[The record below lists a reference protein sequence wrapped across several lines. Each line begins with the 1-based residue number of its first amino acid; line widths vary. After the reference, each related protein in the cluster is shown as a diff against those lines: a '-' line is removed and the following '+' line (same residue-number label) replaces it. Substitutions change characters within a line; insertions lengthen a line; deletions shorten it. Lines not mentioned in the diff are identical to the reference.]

1 MNEALEL
8 NGEQRAWLIL
18 CLVLSVLAILLPL
31 LRQFVRF
38 ARRMITGRRARRRA
52 PRSRFLVWSAALV
65 FSVWCLRFAVGYYSI
80 CAVEGG
86 TGLYWWEELMNSLI
100 HALQTFSLDEDYTLY
115 IKDGKAMMEALAG
128 AGAFWPGAYGL
139 YASVLNVV
147 APIAGGAFLFEVL
160 AGIFPRVGLLLARLR
175 IWKPKYYFS
184 ELNDASL
191 ALAKNILN
199 ERPVGLRARFC
210 GPIVVFTDVYVDNS
224 EERSAERLAEAK
236 QIGAICLRDDLSH
249 ICLNKWGEKRLMLM
263 DAGESENLQAY
274 LNVVDA
280 MGKKRARGTEIDLF
294 TNSDAYVLLEK
305 SVRKK
310 MLEEWKLK
318 EKDLPIF
325 FSVHSYRNLILNVL
339 TEIPL
344 YEPLIGKGRNAD
356 GTVDLTVTIVGM
368 GGIGLEMFRTVY
380 WLGQMLDCNM
390 TVNVLSQETEASF
403 WDKIDS
409 ISPEIRHTLQE
420 NDPILRYN
428 DGEDGVS
435 PVYCRVRYWQCDV
448 ETSGFVE
455 RFGREGVLLQTD
467 YFFISLGSDE
477 KNLTAAE
484 RLKMYIGRDHAER
497 GSADHGTVIAYII
510 YDPILSDALNRERRV
525 RCVDGDR
532 ADLYLYA
539 AGNLRDLYSVNNVFM
554 SQADRNAALNI
565 HEEYCAAHGQA
576 SGRQNDKKFL
586 RELEEKYRND
596 KKFLRELEEKY
607 RNDKKFLREFEEK
620 YRKDP
625 YIYWANIARAKHLAY
640 KAFSIGQVGSSV
652 FKDPQMADRECRREY
667 YKEVFVQCCR
677 FLSRKGKPAATPE
690 EDAEHKALLHRLAW
704 LEHRRWN
711 AFLRASGFRC
721 PREYEHYKPVS
732 HSYKF
737 IDLKLHP
744 CIVECSTH
752 GILAEFDEGYKV
764 NRGTC
769 LQRKDS
775 SRYDHLDRLSY
786 DLKEKGWNDYDFKQY
801 DYWEEDFGQFELP
814 DKGK

>member
-8 NGEQRAWLIL
+8 NGGQRAWLIL

-31 LRQFVRF
+31 LCQFARF

-65 FSVWCLRFAVGYYSI
+65 LSVWCLRFAVGYYSI

-210 GPIVVFTDVYVDNS
+210 GPIVVFTDAYVDNS

-263 DAGESENLQAY
+263 DADESENLQAY

-497 GSADHGTVIAYII
+497 GSADHGTVIA
-510 YDPILSDALNRERRV
+510 ILSDALNREKRMRYIA
-525 RCVDGDR
+525 GSG

-539 AGNLRDLYSVNNVFM
+539 AGNLRDLYSVDNVFM
-554 SQADRNAALNI
+554 SPVDRNAALDI
-565 HEEYCAAHGQA
+565 HKEYLAARGQA
-576 SGRQNDKKFL
+576 LRREVEGKF
-586 RELEEKYRND
+586 
-596 KKFLRELEEKY
+596 
-607 RNDKKFLREFEEK
+607 
-620 YRKDP
+620 RKDP
-625 YIYWANIARAKHLAY
+625 YTYWANIARAKHLAY

-667 YKEVFVQCCR
+667 YKEVFVQCCQ
-677 FLSRKGKPAATPE
+677 FLGRVGKPAAAPK

-711 AFLRASGFRC
+711 AFLRACGFRC

-764 NRGTC
+764 NRSTC

-801 DYWEEDFGQFELP
+801 DYWEEDFDQFGQT

>member
-1 MNEALEL
+1 MDNALDL
-8 NGEQRAWLIL
+8 NGGQRAWLIL
-18 CLVLSVLAILLPL
+18 CLVLSVLVILVPL
-31 LRQFVRF
+31 LRQFARF

-65 FSVWCLRFAVGYYSI
+65 LSVWFLRFAVGYYSI

-249 ICLNKWGEKRLMLM
+249 ICLNRLGEKRLMLM
-263 DAGESENLQAY
+263 DADESENLQAY

-428 DGEDGVS
+428 DGEDGAS

-497 GSADHGTVIAYII
+497 GSADHGTVIAYIV

-554 SQADRNAALNI
+554 SQADRKAALNI
-565 HEEYCAAHGQA
+565 HEEYCAARG
-576 SGRQNDKKFL
+576 S
-586 RELEEKYRND
+586 
-596 KKFLRELEEKY
+596 
-607 RNDKKFLREFEEK
+607 DKKFLREFEEK

-640 KAFSIGQVGSSV
+640 KAFSIGQVKRSV
-652 FKDPQMADRECRREY
+652 FEDPQMADRECRRKY
-667 YKEVFVQCCR
+667 YKEVFVQCYR
-677 FLSRKGKPAATPE
+677 FLSRKGEPAATPE
-690 EDAEHKALLHRLAW
+690 EEEEHKALLHRLAW

-711 AFLRASGFRC
+711 AFLRACGFRC

-764 NRGTC
+764 NRSTC
-769 LQRKDS
+769 LQYKDS

-801 DYWEEDFGQFELP
+801 DYWEEDFGQFGLP
-814 DKGK
+814 DK

>member
-18 CLVLSVLAILLPL
+18 CLVLSVLVILLPL
-31 LRQFVRF
+31 LCQFARF
-38 ARRMITGRRARRRA
+38 ARRMITGRARRRA
-52 PRSRFLVWSAALV
+52 PRPRFLVWSAALV
-65 FSVWCLRFAVGYYSI
+65 LSVWFLRFAVGYYSI

-210 GPIVVFTDVYVDNS
+210 GPIVVFTDAYVDNS

-249 ICLNKWGEKRLMLM
+249 ICLNKWGEKRLILM
-263 DAGESENLQAY
+263 DADESENLQAY

-310 MLEEWKLK
+310 MLEEWRLK

-344 YEPLIGKGRNAD
+344 YEPLIGKQRNAD

-409 ISPEIRHTLQE
+409 ISPEIRHTLTE

-428 DGEDGVS
+428 DGEDGAS

-525 RCVDGDR
+525 RCVEGDR

-554 SQADRNAALNI
+554 SPVDRNAALDI
-565 HEEYCAAHGQA
+565 HKEYLAARGQA
-576 SGRQNDKKFL
+576 LRREVEGKF
-586 RELEEKYRND
+586 
-596 KKFLRELEEKY
+596 
-607 RNDKKFLREFEEK
+607 
-620 YRKDP
+620 RKDP
-625 YIYWANIARAKHLAY
+625 YTYWANIARAKHLAY
-640 KAFSIGQVGSSV
+640 KAFSIGQVKRSV
-652 FKDPQMADRECRREY
+652 FGDPQMADRECRRKY
-667 YKEVFVQCCR
+667 YKEEVFVQCHK
-677 FLSRKGKPAATPE
+677 FLSRVGKPAAAPKE
-690 EDAEHKALLHRLAW
+690 EEAHKALLHRLAW
-704 LEHRRWN
+704 LEHGRWN
-711 AFLRASGFRC
+711 AFLRACGFRC

-744 CIVECSTH
+744 CIVECSTR

-764 NRGTC
+764 DGSTC
-769 LQRKDS
+769 LRCGDS
-775 SRYDHLDRLSY
+775 SRYDYLDRLSY
-786 DLKEKGWNDYDFKQY
+786 DLKEKGWNDYDFKKY
-801 DYWEEDFGQFELP
+801 DYWEEDFEQFRQT

>member
-1 MNEALEL
+1 M
-8 NGEQRAWLIL
+8 
-18 CLVLSVLAILLPL
+18 
-31 LRQFVRF
+31 
-38 ARRMITGRRARRRA
+38 
-52 PRSRFLVWSAALV
+52 
-65 FSVWCLRFAVGYYSI
+65 
-80 CAVEGG
+80 
-86 TGLYWWEELMNSLI
+86 
-100 HALQTFSLDEDYTLY
+100 
-115 IKDGKAMMEALAG
+115 
-128 AGAFWPGAYGL
+128 
-139 YASVLNVV
+139 
-147 APIAGGAFLFEVL
+147 
-160 AGIFPRVGLLLARLR
+160 
-175 IWKPKYYFS
+175 
-184 ELNDASL
+184 
-191 ALAKNILN
+191 
-199 ERPVGLRARFC
+199 
-210 GPIVVFTDVYVDNS
+210 
-224 EERSAERLAEAK
+224 
-236 QIGAICLRDDLSH
+236 
-249 ICLNKWGEKRLMLM
+249 
-263 DAGESENLQAY
+263 
-274 LNVVDA
+274 
-280 MGKKRARGTEIDLF
+280 
-294 TNSDAYVLLEK
+294 
-305 SVRKK
+305 
-310 MLEEWKLK
+310 
-318 EKDLPIF
+318 
-325 FSVHSYRNLILNVL
+325 
-339 TEIPL
+339 
-344 YEPLIGKGRNAD
+344 
-356 GTVDLTVTIVGM
+356 
-368 GGIGLEMFRTVY
+368 
-380 WLGQMLDCNM
+380 
-390 TVNVLSQETEASF
+390 
-403 WDKIDS
+403 
-409 ISPEIRHTLQE
+409 
-420 NDPILRYN
+420 
-428 DGEDGVS
+428 
-435 PVYCRVRYWQCDV
+435 
-448 ETSGFVE
+448 
-455 RFGREGVLLQTD
+455 LLQTD

-554 SQADRNAALNI
+554 SRADRNAALNI

-576 SGRQNDKKFL
+576 PSRQ
-586 RELEEKYRND
+586 
-596 KKFLRELEEKY
+596 
-607 RNDKKFLREFEEK
+607 NDKKFLREFEEK

-677 FLSRKGKPAATPE
+677 FLGEGKPAAAPE

-711 AFLRASGFRC
+711 AFLRACGFRC

-764 NRGTC
+764 NRSTC
-769 LQRKDS
+769 LQYKDS

-801 DYWEEDFGQFELP
+801 DYWEEDFGQFGQT

>member
-8 NGEQRAWLIL
+8 NGEQRVWLIL

-31 LRQFVRF
+31 LCQFARF

-210 GPIVVFTDVYVDNS
+210 GPIVVFTDAYVDNS

-263 DAGESENLQAY
+263 DADESENLQAY

-280 MGKKRARGTEIDLF
+280 MGKKRVRGAEIDLF

-428 DGEDGVS
+428 NGEDGVS

-554 SQADRNAALNI
+554 SRADRNAALNI

-576 SGRQNDKKFL
+576 PSRQ
-586 RELEEKYRND
+586 
-596 KKFLRELEEKY
+596 
-607 RNDKKFLREFEEK
+607 NDKKFLREFEEK

-677 FLSRKGKPAATPE
+677 FLSRKGEPAAAPE

-711 AFLRASGFRC
+711 AFLRACGFRC

-764 NRGTC
+764 NRSTC

-801 DYWEEDFGQFELP
+801 DYWEEDFGQFEQT

>member
-31 LRQFVRF
+31 LRQFARF

-65 FSVWCLRFAVGYYSI
+65 LSVWCLRFAVGYYSI

-263 DAGESENLQAY
+263 DADESENLQAY

-280 MGKKRARGTEIDLF
+280 MGKKRVRGTEIDLF

-344 YEPLIGKGRNAD
+344 YEPLIGKRRNAD

-565 HEEYCAAHGQA
+565 HEEYCAARG
-576 SGRQNDKKFL
+576 
-586 RELEEKYRND
+586 
-596 KKFLRELEEKY
+596 
-607 RNDKKFLREFEEK
+607 NDKKFLREFEEK

-640 KAFSIGQVGSSV
+640 KAFSIGQVKRSV
-652 FKDPQMADRECRREY
+652 FEDPQMADRECRREY

-677 FLSRKGKPAATPE
+677 FLGRKGEPAAAPE
-690 EDAEHKALLHRLAW
+690 EEEEHKALLHRLAW

-711 AFLRASGFRC
+711 AFLRACGFRC

-801 DYWEEDFGQFELP
+801 DYWEEDFGQFGQT

>member
-1 MNEALEL
+1 MDNALDL
-8 NGEQRAWLIL
+8 NGGQRAWLIL
-18 CLVLSVLAILLPL
+18 CLVLSVLVILVPL
-31 LRQFVRF
+31 LCQFARF

-65 FSVWCLRFAVGYYSI
+65 LSVWCLRFAVGYYSI

-210 GPIVVFTDVYVDNS
+210 GPIVVFTDAYVDNS

-274 LNVVDA
+274 LNVVDV

-344 YEPLIGKGRNAD
+344 YEPLIGKRRNAD

-565 HEEYCAAHGQA
+565 HEEYCAARG
-576 SGRQNDKKFL
+576 
-586 RELEEKYRND
+586 
-596 KKFLRELEEKY
+596 
-607 RNDKKFLREFEEK
+607 NDKKFLREFEEK

-640 KAFSIGQVGSSV
+640 KAFSIGQVKRSV
-652 FKDPQMADRECRREY
+652 FEDPQMADRECRREY

-677 FLSRKGKPAATPE
+677 FLGRKGEPAAAPE
-690 EDAEHKALLHRLAW
+690 EEEEHKALLHRLAW

-711 AFLRASGFRC
+711 AFLRACGFRC

-801 DYWEEDFGQFELP
+801 DYWEEDFGQFGQT

>member
-1 MNEALEL
+1 MDNALDL
-8 NGEQRAWLIL
+8 NGGQRGWLIL
-18 CLVLSVLAILLPL
+18 CLVLSVLVILVPL
-31 LRQFVRF
+31 LCQFARF

-65 FSVWCLRFAVGYYSI
+65 LSVWCLRFAVGYYSI

-210 GPIVVFTDVYVDNS
+210 GPIVVFTDAYVDNS

-318 EKDLPIF
+318 EKDFPIF

-344 YEPLIGKGRNAD
+344 YEPLIGKRRNAD

-497 GSADHGTVIAYII
+497 GSADHGTVIVYII

-554 SQADRNAALNI
+554 SRADRNAALNI
-565 HEEYCAAHGQA
+565 HEEYCAA
-576 SGRQNDKKFL
+576 
-586 RELEEKYRND
+586 
-596 KKFLRELEEKY
+596 
-607 RNDKKFLREFEEK
+607 NDKKFLREFEEK

-640 KAFSIGQVGSSV
+640 KAFSIGQVERSV
-652 FKDPQMADRECRREY
+652 FKDPQMADRECRRKY
-667 YKEVFVQCCR
+667 YKEVFVGCCR
-677 FLSRKGKPAATPE
+677 FLGRKDKPVAAPKE
-690 EDAEHKALLHRLAW
+690 EAEHKALLHRLAW

-711 AFLRASGFRC
+711 AFLRACGFRC

-764 NRGTC
+764 NRSTC
-769 LQRKDS
+769 LQYKDS

-801 DYWEEDFGQFELP
+801 DYWEEDFGQFGQT

>member
-31 LRQFVRF
+31 LRQFARF

-65 FSVWCLRFAVGYYSI
+65 LSVWCLRFAVGYYSI

-86 TGLYWWEELMNSLI
+86 TGLYWWEELMSSLI

-160 AGIFPRVGLLLARLR
+160 AGIFPRVGLLLACLR

-249 ICLNKWGEKRLMLM
+249 ICLNRLGEKRLMLM
-263 DAGESENLQAY
+263 DADESENLQAY

-280 MGKKRARGTEIDLF
+280 MGKKRVRRAEVDLF

-565 HEEYCAAHGQA
+565 HEEYCAARG
-576 SGRQNDKKFL
+576 
-586 RELEEKYRND
+586 
-596 KKFLRELEEKY
+596 
-607 RNDKKFLREFEEK
+607 NDKKFLREFEEK

-640 KAFSIGQVGSSV
+640 KAFSIGQVERSV

-667 YKEVFVQCCR
+667 YKEDVFVRCRR
-677 FLSRKGKPAATPE
+677 FLSREDEPAATPE
-690 EDAEHKALLHRLAW
+690 EEEEHKALLHRLAW

-711 AFLRASGFRC
+711 AFLRACGFRC

-732 HSYKF
+732 QSYKF

-764 NRGTC
+764 NRSTC

-801 DYWEEDFGQFELP
+801 DYWEEDFEQFGLS

>member
-1 MNEALEL
+1 MDNALDL
-8 NGEQRAWLIL
+8 NGGQRAWLIL
-18 CLVLSVLAILLPL
+18 CLVLSVLVILVPL
-31 LRQFVRF
+31 LCQFARF
-38 ARRMITGRRARRRA
+38 ARRMITGRRARRRE

-65 FSVWCLRFAVGYYSI
+65 LSVWCLRFAVGYYSI

-210 GPIVVFTDVYVDNS
+210 GPIVVFTDAYVDNS

-274 LNVVDA
+274 LNVVDV

-344 YEPLIGKGRNAD
+344 YEPLIGKRRNAD

-565 HEEYCAAHGQA
+565 HEEYCAARG
-576 SGRQNDKKFL
+576 
-586 RELEEKYRND
+586 
-596 KKFLRELEEKY
+596 
-607 RNDKKFLREFEEK
+607 NDKKFLREFEEK

-640 KAFSIGQVGSSV
+640 KAFSIGQVKRSV
-652 FKDPQMADRECRREY
+652 FEDPQMADRECRREY

-677 FLSRKGKPAATPE
+677 FLGRKGEPAAAPE
-690 EDAEHKALLHRLAW
+690 EEEEHKALLHRLAW

-711 AFLRASGFRC
+711 AFLRACGFRC

-801 DYWEEDFGQFELP
+801 DYWEEDFEQFGLP

>member
-565 HEEYCAAHGQA
+565 HEEYCAARG
-576 SGRQNDKKFL
+576 
-586 RELEEKYRND
+586 
-596 KKFLRELEEKY
+596 
-607 RNDKKFLREFEEK
+607 NDKKFLREFEEK

-640 KAFSIGQVGSSV
+640 KAFSIGQVKRSV

-667 YKEVFVQCCR
+667 YKEDVFVRCRR
-677 FLSRKGKPAATPE
+677 FLSREDEPAATPE
-690 EDAEHKALLHRLAW
+690 EEEEHKALLHRLAW

-711 AFLRASGFRC
+711 AFLRACGFRC

-764 NRGTC
+764 NRSTC

-801 DYWEEDFGQFELP
+801 DYWEEDFGQFGLS
-814 DKGK
+814 DK

>member
-1 MNEALEL
+1 MDNALDL
-8 NGEQRAWLIL
+8 NGGQRAWLIL
-18 CLVLSVLAILLPL
+18 CLVLSVLVILVPL
-31 LRQFVRF
+31 LCQFARF

-65 FSVWCLRFAVGYYSI
+65 LSVWCLRFAVGYYSI

-210 GPIVVFTDVYVDNS
+210 GPIVVFTDAYVDNS

-274 LNVVDA
+274 LNVVDV

-344 YEPLIGKGRNAD
+344 YEPLIGKRRNAD

-368 GGIGLEMFRTVY
+368 GGIGLEMCRTVY
-380 WLGQMLDCNM
+380 WVGQMLDCNM

-565 HEEYCAAHGQA
+565 HEEYCAARG
-576 SGRQNDKKFL
+576 
-586 RELEEKYRND
+586 
-596 KKFLRELEEKY
+596 
-607 RNDKKFLREFEEK
+607 NDKKFLREFEEK

-640 KAFSIGQVGSSV
+640 KAFSIGQVKRSV
-652 FKDPQMADRECRREY
+652 FEDPQMADRECRREY

-677 FLSRKGKPAATPE
+677 FLGRKGEPAAAPE
-690 EDAEHKALLHRLAW
+690 EEEEHKALLHRLAW

-711 AFLRASGFRC
+711 AFLRACGFRC

-801 DYWEEDFGQFELP
+801 DYWEEDFGQFGQT